1 MRNYK
6 KNPTFPSPAGHVAGK
21 VRVAAGKAAGVA
33 DRVRASRSYEESRK
47 EPKNYL
53 LPSTHSLRRN
63 ISCHRKKKTCDGHT
77 HTHTDRTQISRLCGE
92 KREMTENERAFWS
105 GKMEKMVRGGRSPNA
120 QREMRKKKMTRWF

>member
-21 VRVAAGKAAGVA
+21 VGAAAGKAAGVA

-63 ISCHRKKKTCDGHT
+63 ISCRRKKETCDGHT
-77 HTHTDRTQISRLCGE
+77 HTHTDRTPTSRLYEE
-92 KREMTENERAFWS
+92 KEEVNRNEEAFWC
-105 GKMEKMVRGGRSPNA
+105 MGGPNG
-120 QREMRKKKMTRWF
+120 EV